1 MAEHVT
7 TDIEARGSNLS
18 RSDNNQRESSSVS
31 RSVDSSFVDKHSRP
45 MDSNHEYGDDIEQ
58 ANVSEP
64 ASPVS
69 PTSEGRRKLKANREI
84 RPVEK
89 NHTKKHG
96 GANEI
101 LIIGETQ
108 LKSLFHNIDKDSDGL
123 IAAEDVTGILAEL
136 NPKCSNSP
144 IAMSK
149 LNKELLQVISLYS
162 TIGDSYLNFQEFSEF
177 MHDFS
182 KL

>member
-7 TDIEARGSNLS
+7 TDFEARGSNLS
-18 RSDNNQRESSSVS
+18 RSDNNQRESSSVY
-31 RSVDSSFVDKHSRP
+31 RSVDSSFFNKLSRP
-45 MDSNHEYGDDIEQ
+45 MDSNHEYDDIEQ
-58 ANVSEP
+58 ENVSEP
-64 ASPVS
+64 ASPIS
-69 PTSEGRRKLKANREI
+69 PTSEGRRILKANREI

-89 NHTKKHG
+89 IHTKKHG
-96 GANEI
+96 IANEI
-101 LIIGETQ
+101 PKIGETQ

-123 IAAEDVTGILAEL
+123 IAAEDVTGVLAEL
-136 NPKCSNSP
+136 NPKCSSSP
-144 IAMSK
+144 LAMSK

-162 TIGDSYLNFQEFSEF
+162 TNGDSYLNFQEFSEF